1 MTDLWRLF
9 SVFFRIGLFTVGG
22 GYAML
27 PMLKREVVE
36 RYGWLDEEE
45 LLNVFAIGQSTP
57 GIIAINVATY
67 VGTKHRGLLG
77 ALVATGGMVLPSLLI
92 ICLIATFFMNFQDN
106 PYVAKAFAGI
116 RIAVAAMLLVIVAG
130 LARKAIDDLAG
141 VLLFGTAFCLI
152 VFFKVPTFGVV
163 IGGGLIGVIT
173 YSIMAGRRAAISAG
187 TEEKP

>member
-1 MTDLWRLF
+1 MADLWRLF

-36 RYGWLDEEE
+36 HYGWLEEEE

-57 GIIAINVATY
+57 GIIAVNVATY
-67 VGTKHRGLLG
+67 VGTKHRGLFG

-92 ICLIATFFMNFQDN
+92 ICLIATFFMNFQEN

-116 RIAVAAMLLVIVAG
+116 RIAVAAMLLVIVSG
-130 LARKAIDDLAG
+130 LARKAIKDLAG
-141 VLLFGTAFCLI
+141 VLLFGAAFCLI
-152 VFFKVPTFGVV
+152 VIFNLPTFAVV
-163 IGGGLIGVIT
+163 LGGGLVGVLY
-173 YSIMAGRRAAISAG
+173 YSIMAGRGSASSAG